1 MPLFKDDVS
10 SIGQL
15 ECLDRN
21 SNAFQHLWNKFGLQK
36 SEAKIKEGVFVS
48 MNWCLTMSSTGN
60 WSRLNQQQW
69 EPFMQVVQNIL
80 GNHKDA
86 EVVDNLLE
94 AYQLMSARILLKM
107 HFLHSYIDFFLGE
120 EWGKVSPRYKNV
132 ANEKKKI
139 IWALWVFTFGSCKKR
154 WMCGTIAKANA
165 LKIFEHTD
173 LVLFLAKL
181 TEICFNMFLVSPS
194 GLSTE

>member
-1 MPLFKDDVS
+1 MPLFKYDVS

-36 SEAKIKEGVFVS
+36 SEAKIKEGVFVA

-120 EWGKVSPRYKNV
+120 EWGNVSPRYKNV
-132 ANEKKKI
+132 ANEKKK
-139 IWALWVFTFGSCKKR
+139 S
-154 WMCGTIAKANA
+154 
-165 LKIFEHTD
+165 FEHYGCLP
-173 LVLFLAKL
+173 LVLAKRDGCVEQL
-181 TEICFNMFLVSPS
+181 QKQMPWRF
-194 GLSTE
+194 LSTLTLFYF

>member
-1 MPLFKDDVS
+1 MPLFKYDVS

-15 ECLDRN
+15 GCLDRN

-36 SEAKIKEGVFVS
+36 SEAKIKEGVFV
-48 MNWCLTMSSTGN
+48 
-60 WSRLNQQQW
+60 QQETEADWW

-80 GNHKDA
+80 GNYKDA

-120 EWGKVSPRYKNV
+120 EWGNVLSRYKNV
-132 ANEKKKI
+132 ANEKEN
-139 IWALWVFTFGSCKKR
+139 S
-154 WMCGTIAKANA
+154 
-165 LKIFEHTD
+165 FEHNGCLP
-173 LVLFLAKL
+173 LVLAKRAGCVEQL
-181 TEICFNMFLVSPS
+181 QKQMTWRF
-194 GLSTE
+194 LSTLTLFYF